1 MKNIWRIFAKD
12 IKGLVKNPFAMIIA
26 LGLCVIPS
34 LYAWFN
40 IYSNWD
46 PYANTSNIKIA
57 VVSED
62 EGYTLSDG
70 TTENMGNEVVEEL
83 KENTK
88 IGWVFLEDSDAA
100 LEGVRNGDYYAAV
113 IISDSFT
120 YSMYNVFKENFKNP
134 TITYYENEKRNAVAT
149 KITDT
154 AVSTVKQSINEKF
167 IEVVASTIFTQT
179 NELSSEMENQ
189 DVFSEF
195 EGKLT
200 NLNNNLIGY
209 SDMIDE
215 FISANAVL
223 EAEIK
228 TADGELP
235 KLSSQIQNGE
245 KSFQNSQS
253 NLNSTK
259 TSLENFSSNVQ
270 TTLDGINHSIN
281 SITTD
286 INNAN
291 LAPSR

>member
-1 MKNIWRIFAKD
+1 MAYFAKD

-134 TITYYENEKRNAVAT
+134 TITYYENE
-149 KITDT
+149 
-154 AVSTVKQSINEKF
+154 
-167 IEVVASTIFTQT
+167 
-179 NELSSEMENQ
+179 
-189 DVFSEF
+189 
-195 EGKLT
+195 
-200 NLNNNLIGY
+200 
-209 SDMIDE
+209 
-215 FISANAVL
+215 
-223 EAEIK
+223 
-228 TADGELP
+228 
-235 KLSSQIQNGE
+235 NGMRL
-245 KSFQNSQS
+245 QPR
-253 NLNSTK
+253 LRIP
-259 TSLENFSSNVQ
+259 LY
-270 TTLDGINHSIN
+270 
-281 SITTD
+281 
-286 INNAN
+286 
-291 LAPSR
+291 RR

>member
-100 LEGVRNGDYYAAV
+100 LEGVDVYKRQESGMGKGK
-113 IISDSFT
+113 
-120 YSMYNVFKENFKNP
+120 MYQLFLLQ
-134 TITYYENEKRNAVAT
+134 R
-149 KITDT
+149 
-154 AVSTVKQSINEKF
+154 VSGI
-167 IEVVASTIFTQT
+167 
-179 NELSSEMENQ
+179 LS
-189 DVFSEF
+189 
-195 EGKLT
+195 
-200 NLNNNLIGY
+200 
-209 SDMIDE
+209 
-215 FISANAVL
+215 A
-223 EAEIK
+223 
-228 TADGELP
+228 
-235 KLSSQIQNGE
+235 
-245 KSFQNSQS
+245 
-253 NLNSTK
+253 
-259 TSLENFSSNVQ
+259 
-270 TTLDGINHSIN
+270 
-281 SITTD
+281 
-286 INNAN
+286 
-291 LAPSR
+291 

>member
-1 MKNIWRIFAKD
+1 MAYFAKD

-62 EGYTLSDG
+62 KGYTLSDG

-167 IEVVASTIFTQT
+167 IEVVASTILHRRT
-179 NELSSEMENQ
+179 NCPLRWRIRMC
-189 DVFSEF
+189 
-195 EGKLT
+195 
-200 NLNNNLIGY
+200 
-209 SDMIDE
+209 
-215 FISANAVL
+215 SANL
-223 EAEIK
+223 R
-228 TADGELP
+228 
-235 KLSSQIQNGE
+235 
-245 KSFQNSQS
+245 
-253 NLNSTK
+253 
-259 TSLENFSSNVQ
+259 
-270 TTLDGINHSIN
+270 
-281 SITTD
+281 
-286 INNAN
+286 AN
-291 LAPSR
+291 